1 MFLAM
6 LRTQWRWC
14 RGVVAP
20 GTALALALPFL
31 MLHGVGPTM
40 LPSDVMQGVGSWS
53 NLFPMLAALLGLLTA
68 LGTWAPDRRGQHV
81 HALTLPLARW
91 RYVLLRFAGGVT
103 LLAAPMLACLLGAL
117 IATRLT
123 ALPVGLAPYP
133 WSLSFR
139 FAVGI
144 ILAFSLFFAILAGT
158 PRTAA
163 LVLGTLLLLVVA
175 DVGLAIV
182 APRVGIANDL
192 VAAIMAGP
200 GPLALF
206 AGRWMLV
213 DV

>member
-1 MFLAM
+1 MFLAL

-14 RGVVAP
+14 RGVIAP
-20 GTALALALPFL
+20 GAAIALALPFL
-31 MLHGVGPTM
+31 MLHRVDRAM
-40 LPSDVMQGVGSWS
+40 LPSEVMEGVASWS

-81 HALTLPLARW
+81 HALTLPLPRW
-91 RYVLLRFAGGVT
+91 RYVLLRFGGGVA
-103 LLAAPMLACLLGAL
+103 LLAAPILACLLGAL

-123 ALPVGLAPYP
+123 SLPDGLTPYP

-139 FAVGI
+139 FAVGVL
-144 ILAFSLFFAILAGT
+144 LAFALFFAILAGT

-163 LVLGTLLLLVVA
+163 LVLGMLVLLVVA
-175 DVGLAIV
+175 NMVLAIA
-182 APRVGIANDL
+182 APRVGFLNDL
-192 VAAIMAGP
+192 IAAIMVGP